1 MEIQVAG
8 DGTGHP
14 GFSDCL
20 LSTPAPCH
28 VSFTREGSLLFQ
40 LHFPHLTIFSFLR
53 KERILESIIFISLEN
68 ISPVIYAA
76 LVPYCLHIAI
86 SLWL

>member
-28 VSFTREGSLLFQ
+28 VSFTREGSLLSDYVTSTVS
-40 LHFPHLTIFSFLR
+40 LTLFS
-53 KERILESIIFISLEN
+53 I
-68 ISPVIYAA
+68 
-76 LVPYCLHIAI
+76 PY
-86 SLWL
+86 